1 MASITVPESLTGQ
14 AGLNRWDSPWP
25 NTKFVSGLVMV
36 LAVLLM
42 GLVGGR
48 FWNERPAW
56 VVSDPQFTGQP
67 RPTTPWAPKAM
78 DATFSPSSSPARPLL
93 PGRPDCGWHW

>member
-1 MASITVPESLTGQ
+1 MAIVTPDQVAPPEPIAVRRASRF
-14 AGLNRWDSPWP
+14 NRWDSPWL

-48 FWNERPAW
+48 FWNERLAL
-56 VVSDPQFTGQP
+56 V
-67 RPTTPWAPKAM
+67 A
-78 DATFSPSSSPARPLL
+78 SSPETAR
-93 PGRPDCGWHW
+93 GGNACGALASRFAPPS